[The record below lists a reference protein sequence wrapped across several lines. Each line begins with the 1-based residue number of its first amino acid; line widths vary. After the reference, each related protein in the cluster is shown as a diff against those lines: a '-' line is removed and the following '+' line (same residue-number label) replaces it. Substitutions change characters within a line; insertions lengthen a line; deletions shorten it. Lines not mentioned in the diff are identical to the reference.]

1 MIPEAVMEDRLWQ
14 ANLRGL
20 FFSYMYLKC
29 GGRTAGLGSV
39 CCCHEEKQI
48 LLKE

>member
-20 FFSYMYLKC
+20 FFSYMDLMR
-29 GGRTAGLGSV
+29 GQDSGSLTR
-39 CCCHEEKQI
+39 
-48 LLKE
+48 LLLS